1 MFEPPPLP
9 AFLLKNENIPA
20 YKRRP
25 EPSLFFQIAMP
36 IILATAIVGTAA
48 AIGFYW
54 LLAN

>member
-9 AFLLKNENIPA
+9 AFLLKNENRPA
-20 YKRRP
+20 YGPRP
-25 EPSLFFQIAMP
+25 EPSLFLQIAMP
-36 IILATAIVGTAA
+36 IILATAIVAIAA

>member
-1 MFEPPPLP
+1 MSEPPALP
-9 AFLLKNENIPA
+9 AFLLKNENRPA

-25 EPSLFFQIAMP
+25 EPSLFLQIAMP
-36 IILATAIVGTAA
+36 IILATAIVTIGT

>member
-1 MFEPPPLP
+1 MFEPLPLP
-9 AFLLKNENIPA
+9 ASLLKNENRPA

-25 EPSLFFQIAMP
+25 EPSLFLQIAMP
-36 IILATAIVGTAA
+36 IILATAIVAIAA